1 MSTFTRLYYANRD
14 PGGPEDPFEL
24 PADPREPLPFPDDPY
39 RTAGPYVEARAPGP
53 EMRRRHADPRLP
65 RDAYR
70 API

>member
-1 MSTFTRLYYANRD
+1 MSTFTRLYYADRGPD
-14 PGGPEDPFEL
+14 GPEDPFEL

-39 RTAGPYVEARAPGP
+39 RMAGPYVEARAPGP
-53 EMRRRHADPRLP
+53 DMRRRHADPRLP